1 MPDFKTKFLPHFS
14 SQILLTKLPESKSTT
29 VFFFFF
35 PVPVSP
41 WVRETSWWGI
51 RQTYRESGL
60 VYNKHTRTVQP
71 NKSATFQEF
80 MLGHA
85 TLILAMPELSSKYLG
100 TSLWRMPSELVLN
113 QSFEKPW
120 QCLTFKHS
128 FRAKNSTVPLVVH
141 CTHPTGGSQ
150 PGVIFSP
157 QGTLVNVWRHI
168 WLSHWGV
175 GGYWHLVGRGQGRR
189 ETARSA
195 QDSSPQQR
203 IIQPKMSIV
212 PRLRNPDDA
221 PQQTSD
227 GKASLGRFRC

>member
-1 MPDFKTKFLPHFS
+1 ML
-14 SQILLTKLPESKSTT
+14 ILSVIFNARLQNKVSPPLFFPNFTDKVTREQEHHSL
-29 VFFFFF
+29 FFFFF

-113 QSFEKPW
+113 QSCEKP
-120 QCLTFKHS
+120 
-128 FRAKNSTVPLVVH
+128 
-141 CTHPTGGSQ
+141 
-150 PGVIFSP
+150 
-157 QGTLVNVWRHI
+157 
-168 WLSHWGV
+168 
-175 GGYWHLVGRGQGRR
+175 
-189 ETARSA
+189 
-195 QDSSPQQR
+195 
-203 IIQPKMSIV
+203 
-212 PRLRNPDDA
+212 
-221 PQQTSD
+221 
-227 GKASLGRFRC
+227 